1 MGRITSYDQNGRM
14 VADFDKSAY
23 DLMAGSRPVDIGGI
37 EVVSTGSRLLAAE
50 DVAKVTTHVERLET
64 ENAKLR
70 ELANG
75 YEALTATLC
84 NERECDGCPFDDPE
98 QIVCE
103 HMRLQTCLAELEIE
117 MTS

>member
-1 MGRITSYDQNGRM
+1 MSIAIDRLKG
-14 VADFDKSAY
+14 FLSASPSVIFPQDAFEY
-23 DLMAGSRPVDIGGI
+23 IPAI
-37 EVVSTGSRLLAAE
+37 EA
-50 DVAKVTTHVERLET
+50 

-84 NERECDGCPFDDPE
+84 NERGCDGCPFDDPE

-103 HMRLQTCLAELEIE
+103 HMRLQTSLRELGIE
-117 MTS
+117 VTA